1 MKPVCTRALMEEQV
15 GEGPEQCT
23 GSMKSLRELHTY
35 QRQNRCSVVTSLRAF
50 ESKFLPTR
58 LDGLHGF
65 LVPLRP
71 SFHLAPQFAPV
82 FFCS

>member
-1 MKPVCTRALMEEQV
+1 
-15 GEGPEQCT
+15 
-23 GSMKSLRELHTY
+23 MKSLRELHTY

-82 FFCS
+82 FFCSRSKYCRAVAACHKDCVLVIVRI